1 MDKEAKPQLSA
12 GLMFTVT
19 SFFWCAQYSYSNFV
33 NPELARMGMTAA
45 YMGLVSGAYGL
56 TQTLLRIPLG
66 MAADR
71 LGRQKP
77 FVVIGSL
84 LTAVSSAIFLMFY
97 QPAGF
102 LFARALTGVASA
114 SWVSFTVLYSAYFR
128 LSEGP
133 RRISQLNL
141 GNMGGRLAGYL
152 LIILI
157 VPVFGIKSAFT
168 FSLAAGLLAFL
179 ASLGLKEAPG
189 ARQGLSVRELLNVS
203 KDKYLR
209 ACSGIG
215 VLTQVIAFSTYYGFT
230 VNAAKN
236 LGADSAALTWLNIAL
251 VVPTLLINFLIT
263 SRLLRRFGPR
273 KLVTMGFVVGGL
285 YCLLVPLAGSMWQLF
300 LLQILAG
307 SHSSM
312 SFAVL
317 LGQCVRD
324 IPQNRR
330 GVAMGFYQ
338 AVYGIGMTLGPVMM
352 GLMIDWSELKTA
364 FFIVSAFSALS
375 AALSWRLLK
384 APVGIEKTG
393 AI

>member
-1 MDKEAKPQLSA
+1 MDKETKPQLSA
-12 GLMFTVT
+12 GLMFAVT

-33 NPELARMGMTAA
+33 NPELERMGMSAA

-71 LGRQKP
+71 IGRQKP

-84 LTAVSSAIFLMFY
+84 LAAVSSAIFLIFY

-102 LFARALTGVASA
+102 LFARALTGIASA
-114 SWVSFTVLYSAYFR
+114 SWVSFTVLYSAYFP

-141 GNMGGRLAGYL
+141 ANMGGRLAGYL
-152 LIILI
+152 LIIFI
-157 VPVFGIKSAFT
+157 VPVFGVKSSFT
-168 FSLAAGLLAFL
+168 FSLAAGSLAFL

-189 ARQGLSVRELLNVS
+189 VRQGLSIRELLNVS

-209 ACSGIG
+209 ICSSIGI
-215 VLTQVIAFSTYYGFT
+215 LTQVIAFSTYYGFT
-230 VNAAKN
+230 VNVAKSI
-236 LGADSAALTWLNIAL
+236 GADSAALTWLNIAL

-273 KLVTMGFVVGGL
+273 ALVTWGFVLGAL
-285 YCLLVPLAGSMWQLF
+285 YSLLVPLAENMWQLY

-317 LGQCVRD
+317 LGQSVRD

-352 GLMIDWSELKTA
+352 GLMIDWSDLRSA
-364 FFIVSAFSALS
+364 FFIVAAFSVLS
-375 AALSWRLLK
+375 AVLAWRLMK
-384 APVGIEKTG
+384 MPAGIEKKG
-393 AI
+393 AV